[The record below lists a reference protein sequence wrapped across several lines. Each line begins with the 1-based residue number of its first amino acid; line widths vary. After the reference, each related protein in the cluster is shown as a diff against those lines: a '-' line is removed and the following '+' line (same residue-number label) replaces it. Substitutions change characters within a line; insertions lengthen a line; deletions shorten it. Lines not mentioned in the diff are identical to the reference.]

1 MNWFS
6 KKDGGKSDAPEAAPE
21 EKPNLFGRLFKGLG
35 KSSARLSEQV
45 TSVFV
50 KKKLDEETLEELEEL
65 LIAADLGVGP
75 SARIVEALRT
85 ERVGREVTDEEI
97 KQVLAREVANALR
110 PRAAALDLDGP
121 APRVLL
127 FVGVNG
133 SGKTTT
139 IGKIAAKLAAEGKKV
154 TIAAGDTFRA
164 AAVEQLK
171 VWADRAGAEFIAK
184 EQGSDAAGLAFEAL
198 QRAKA
203 NGSDVLLIDTAGRLQ
218 NKSELMVE
226 LNKITRVIR
235 KIDDSAPHEAIL
247 VLDAT
252 VGQNAL
258 SQTEAFRS
266 AVGITGVVMTKLDGT
281 AKGGVLVALA
291 SQHALPIYF
300 IGVGESAEDLQ
311 PFDADA
317 FAHALVG
324 LDV

>member
-1 MNWFS
+1 
-6 KKDGGKSDAPEAAPE
+6 
-21 EKPNLFGRLFKGLG
+21 
-35 KSSARLSEQV
+35 
-45 TSVFV
+45 
-50 KKKLDEETLEELEEL
+50 
-65 LIAADLGVGP
+65 
-75 SARIVEALRT
+75 VEALRS
-85 ERVGREVTDEEI
+85 ERVGREVSDEEI
-97 KQVLAREVANALR
+97 KQVLAREVASALR
-110 PRAAALDLDGP
+110 PRMAVLDLDGP

-139 IGKIAAKLAAEGKKV
+139 IGKIAAKLSAEGKKV

-171 VWADRAGAEFIAK
+171 VWADRAGADFISK

-235 KIDDSAPHEAIL
+235 KLDDTAPHEAIL

-324 LDV
+324 LNV